1 MACLAWK
8 NVAAPT
14 QIGFQFH
21 SFDRDYLRRLAGHDA
36 VVEQHFS
43 SYFKDLLSLKLRVR
57 IRSLQ
62 LIEDIRQETLCR
74 VLRAAREKNE
84 VADARKLGAYVC
96 GVCNYVTLELT
107 RGENKYEA
115 AERDFDERPD
125 PMQDDPDAPL
135 INEERRRD
143 VQTTL
148 AELDDRDRDLLRAV
162 FLEELSSDEVCRRFH
177 VEPAYLRVLV
187 FRAKARFRQA
197 YTRRA
202 GAAR

>member
-1 MACLAWK
+1 
-8 NVAAPT
+8 VH
-14 QIGFQFH
+14 FQT
-21 SFDRDYLRRLAGHDA
+21 FDDDYLRRLRDGDA
-36 VVEQHFS
+36 QVEQHFA
-43 SYFKDLLSLKLRVR
+43 SYFGELILLKLRHRVR
-57 IRSLQ
+57 TRQ
-62 LIEDIRQETLCR
+62 LMEDIRQETLCR

-125 PMQDDPDAPL
+125 PRQADPDAPL
-135 INEERRRD
+135 IDEERRRD

-177 VEPAYLRVLV
+177 VEPGYLRVLV